1 MSFGCLRFC
10 LHSRSSRR
18 LYSETLRAAKP
29 RLPQFNTV
37 TFGTMDGDNVEL
49 TYKKK
54 KKQRRV
60 RCIAV
65 IVAFIVVFFIG
76 FLIGY
81 FAFKAKESTREH
93 KGDRGRK
100 DKTADFQKHQEEI
113 MNHHKAFQSGVS
125 EEQLEESLK

>member
-1 MSFGCLRFC
+1 
-10 LHSRSSRR
+10 
-18 LYSETLRAAKP
+18 
-29 RLPQFNTV
+29 
-37 TFGTMDGDNVEL
+37 MDGDNVEL

-81 FAFKAKESTREH
+81 VAIKAKESRDH
-93 KGDRGRK
+93 KSDRNHE
-100 DKTADFQKHQEEI
+100 DKKQLKKANFQKHHEEI
-113 MNHHKAFQSGVS
+113 MNHHKAFQSGFS